1 MNHDSDH
8 TKKVNHD
15 RRTWTKE
22 NAEKTASFNHSANFF
37 FAFFCGFVVK
47 DEQTRQITFANFA
60 RKWRDMDI

>member
-37 FAFFCGFVVK
+37 FLHFSV
-47 DEQTRQITFANFA
+47 DL
-60 RKWRDMDI
+60 